1 MDLSFMR
8 TGGLIA
14 RGTGQA
20 GRLAPPALPF
30 LLAAA
35 AADQAASPTARA
47 LATNLRGQVGPE
59 DWVQALAC
67 IFAPRAN
74 SAPAGLI
81 EAEGLNGSFNPLIA
95 GRSMVGA
102 KE

>member
-1 MDLSFMR
+1 MDLSFIR

-20 GRLAPPALPF
+20 GRLAPTALPF

-35 AADQAASPTARA
+35 AAAQAASPTARA

-59 DWVQALAC
+59 DWVQALAR

-74 SAPAGLI
+74 DI
-81 EAEGLNGSFNPLIA
+81 EAGMIEADNLKGSFNPLIA
-95 GRSMVGA
+95 RRSVVGA
-102 KE
+102 K